1 MRLQRARR
9 KAGAELKADL
19 SGIADVLEDLVGAT
33 VRPAEAARLFG
44 MSAAALHR
52 WLDSGD
58 IATVLTPQGRRE
70 LPLSEVL
77 DLLEEVEQARREGG
91 GRPLT
96 RVINERRRR
105 AEEAV
110 DLARLLPRQTR
121 RTHRTAELQS
131 LAYHRLVAER
141 LDEETVEEAHRRLLR
156 WRKQGRIDPRWFE
169 EWLRVLEKSPA
180 EIARVI
186 GVDTK
191 KGREL
196 RQTSP
201 FAGMLNEQERRR
213 LVNAVEARGPRM
225 RREEFEH
232 VIRAAA
238 ERTMS
243 AAVALF
249 S

>member
-1 MRLQRARR
+1 MESPHTTRERLIESLVCLRRARS
-9 KAGAELKADL
+9 KAEGELKADL
-19 SGIADVLEDLVGAT
+19 SSIADLLEDLVGPT
-33 VRPAEAARLFG
+33 VRPAEAARLIG
-44 MSAAALHR
+44 MSATALHR

-77 DLLEEVEQARREGG
+77 DLLEDVEQARRGG
-91 GRPLT
+91 AGRPLT

-141 LDEETVEEAHRRLLR
+141 LDESTIEEARRRLLR
-156 WRKQGRIDPRWFE
+156 WHEQGRIDPRWFE
-169 EWLRVLEKSPA
+169 EWLGVLVKSPA
-180 EIARVI
+180 EIARLI
-186 GVDTK
+186 GADTRK
-191 KGREL
+191 AREL

-201 FAGMLNEQERRR
+201 FAGMLNEQERRL
-213 LVNAVEARGPRM
+213 LVSAVEARAHG
-225 RREEFEH
+225 
-232 VIRAAA
+232 
-238 ERTMS
+238 
-243 AAVALF
+243 
-249 S
+249 